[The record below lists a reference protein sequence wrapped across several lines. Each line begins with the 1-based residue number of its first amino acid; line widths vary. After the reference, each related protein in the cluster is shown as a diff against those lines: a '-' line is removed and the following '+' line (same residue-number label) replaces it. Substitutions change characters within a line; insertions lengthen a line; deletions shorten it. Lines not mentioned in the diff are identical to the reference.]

1 MGRPKGS
8 KNATTKKNKKVEK
21 EVVEKVY
28 LTCTRCGE
36 KKVASSINFYKSN
49 SQLYLGTYEN
59 RMTICKDC
67 LLKLANI
74 YARQF
79 DSELRG
85 IYEVC
90 RLTDTYYSKDIF
102 NMAKEQAS
110 KNDNADENS
119 FYKIYF
125 QKVASLP
132 QYKGLTFIDSDEYL
146 ISEEIEEREKKVG
159 RDVVEFWGEG
169 LTQRDYDFLEREFN
183 NLTTR
188 YECDS
193 YVQEMLFKQIAF
205 QSLDIMNKR
214 LKGIDTNR
222 ELKTLQDLL
231 GSANVKPAQDDAGI
245 ASEQVTF
252 GTLIKKYENEKPI
265 PEESDE
271 NKKKNLIRYV
281 SNWFLG
287 NLNSMMDKP
296 ITVNKEEYEEEIK
309 KYTVEIDGDE

>member
-1 MGRPKGS
+1 
-8 KNATTKKNKKVEK
+8 
-21 EVVEKVY
+21 
-28 LTCTRCGE
+28 
-36 KKVASSINFYKSN
+36 
-49 SQLYLGTYEN
+49 
-59 RMTICKDC
+59 
-67 LLKLANI
+67 
-74 YARQF
+74 
-79 DSELRG
+79 
-85 IYEVC
+85 
-90 RLTDTYYSKDIF
+90 
-102 NMAKEQAS
+102 MAKEQAS
-110 KNDNADENS
+110 RNDNADENS

-222 ELKTLQDLL
+222 ELEHRRYL
-231 GSANVKPAQDDAGI
+231 
-245 ASEQVTF
+245 
-252 GTLIKKYENEKPI
+252 
-265 PEESDE
+265 
-271 NKKKNLIRYV
+271 NL
-281 SNWFLG
+281 
-287 NLNSMMDKP
+287 
-296 ITVNKEEYEEEIK
+296 
-309 KYTVEIDGDE
+309 YTVILCHSKRACVFIQVDQLRQFPCRNSKATSL